1 MFCFLQHFRILNA
14 PSWLHDHVDPRL
26 EALGK
31 VDKYQFVPGARRD
44 ASQGPRWL
52 CCQLSNHFPKEFNS
66 LQYNLL
72 VCNITHLKNIV
83 LLLRFWARSHAVTSC
98 QPWPASSARRWHQ
111 ADRKLTQAASES
123 PILESVKGWPAKVM
137 VKILGEVALYSD
149 ILRITEVQK
158 TTFWMLH
165 SSNSERK
172 HEDYSGRIPAVCLE
186 NFDNNVTDCCV
197 RGDNVKFVRL
207 LDVDGKISDG
217 LIVVIKNNFGLLVAH
232 CIQVW
237 TKTQQ
242 QGLVMYNGLG
252 SEQHVVEEVSY
263 IDQLSVASYTTIRQS
278 T

>member
-31 VDKYQFVPGARRD
+31 VDKYQFVPGARGD
-44 ASQGPRWL
+44 ASQGPWWL
-52 CCQLSNHFPKEFNS
+52 CCQLSNHFPKSFHS

-149 ILRITEVQK
+149 ILRITEVQN
-158 TTFWMLH
+158 TTFIKLGEKTRRLFWPYTC
-165 SSNSERK
+165 SV
-172 HEDYSGRIPAVCLE
+172 SGELWQQCYWLLCPRGQCEVCPAAWCWWQ
-186 NFDNNVTDCCV
+186 N
-197 RGDNVKFVRL
+197 KWW
-207 LDVDGKISDG
+207 
-217 LIVVIKNNFGLLVAH
+217 AH
-232 CIQVW
+232 CCYQ
-237 TKTQQ
+237 
-242 QGLVMYNGLG
+242 
-252 SEQHVVEEVSY
+252 EQFWFARCPLYPSMN
-263 IDQLSVASYTTIRQS
+263 
-278 T
+278 